1 MRMWDGRWL
10 ARVACTVACTLAE
23 RAEAEDE
30 AWACECEMRQAG
42 RVAMKR
48 LGAGGRV
55 CWGSN
60 ATSRC
65 TPGEGRLSRLRL
77 RSVSKGLRTTYASMR
92 NWTGVVDRSP
102 GEPPRQVTKPSQ
114 VTRRARSQPRQ
125 PVAQR
130 T

>member
-1 MRMWDGRWL
+1 MWDGRWL

-60 ATSRC
+60 APMQHRDVRQ
-65 TPGEGRLSRLRL
+65 GEGRLSRLRL

-92 NWTGVVDRSP
+92 NWTGVDRSP
-102 GEPPRQVTKPSQ
+102 GEPPRQVTKPSP

-125 PVAQR
+125 PVAQH